1 MAVTEN
7 VACICTCSIR
17 PRRSSAAFS
26 MSFDSCVYW
35 DAPKKILSRS
45 DNASLIDSWLSG
57 GWLSHIDAGI
67 PASRTQSVQKL
78 PRRGIFI
85 YGANFWSATPK
96 DTGLSNETIPRGV
109 ALRIREGQ
117 VNLYQTP
124 FFYGHYIYKRNL
136 AESIPRRIQ
145 AVLENGGNTTKY

>member
-1 MAVTEN
+1 
-7 VACICTCSIR
+7 
-17 PRRSSAAFS
+17 

-35 DAPKKILSRS
+35 DAPKNFLSRS
-45 DNASLIDSWLSG
+45 DNTSLIDSWLSG

-67 PASRTQSVQKL
+67 PASRTLSVQKL

-117 VNLYQTP
+117 VNLYRTP
-124 FFYGHYIYKRNL
+124 FFYGHCIYISGTWL
-136 AESIPRRIQ
+136 SPFP
-145 AVLENGGNTTKY
+145 GGSRQSWRTAATPLNTSQMACTCFLFFSEQNSHKN